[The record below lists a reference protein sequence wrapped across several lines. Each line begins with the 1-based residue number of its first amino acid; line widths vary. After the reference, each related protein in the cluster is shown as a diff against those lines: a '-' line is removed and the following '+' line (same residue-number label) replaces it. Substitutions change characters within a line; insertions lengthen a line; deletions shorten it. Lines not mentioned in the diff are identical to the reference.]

1 MAHLS
6 LLLTPTPEILLTL
19 QKSDFRKK
27 FRLTNDLRAYAQKL
41 GENGLKTHA
50 KDILQKRLV
59 PEAKAN
65 DGKQTPMKG
74 HPIFVAQHA
83 CALCCR
89 GCVQKWYGIDPSRAL
104 TREETERAIELLT
117 TWIREDLK
125 RTPKP
130 IRRTS
135 FEVRQASFDF

>member
-6 LLLTPTPEILLTL
+6 LLSTPISEILSAL

-27 FRLTNDLRAYAQKL
+27 FRLSNELRTYAQNL
-41 GENGLKTHA
+41 GENGLNEHA
-50 KDILQKRLV
+50 QEILQKRLV
-59 PEAKAN
+59 CAAKAN

-89 GCVQKWYGIDPSRAL
+89 GCVHKWYGIDPSRAL
-104 TREETERAIELLT
+104 TQEELTRAIELLT
-117 TWIREDLK
+117 AWIRQDLK
-125 RTPKP
+125 QAPKP
-130 IRRTS
+130 ARRKIL
-135 FEVRQASFDF
+135 EVRQSSFDF